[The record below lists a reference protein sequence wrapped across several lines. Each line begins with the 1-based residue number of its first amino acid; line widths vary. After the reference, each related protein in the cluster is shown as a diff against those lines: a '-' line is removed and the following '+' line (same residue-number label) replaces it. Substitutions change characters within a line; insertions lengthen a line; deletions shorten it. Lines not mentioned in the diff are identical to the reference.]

1 MRRSSGRIGIA
12 FVGTT
17 VRLAATFN
25 AVGRAGRAARPSLLR
40 AALVGTLA
48 SLGLLV
54 SAASALAAIDLGPG
68 DEPPSIVYDA
78 TTGYT
83 YVAWQDSVSD
93 DTVDLCVVASGGT
106 ACNGGSGPYQLTDPL
121 ASSES
126 YGSKYF
132 GYKVLVQP
140 DGNVV
145 VLALVLG
152 GNPKIEPS
160 GYTQSAGEIAWSSP
174 ANGEAFGKSGQ
185 GIANGGKLL
194 AEAQG
199 EMPDQGA
206 VAIGAT
212 NILTYG
218 NEHPFGSGATD
229 FSLTSPALKE
239 TPLVETI
246 EEFSDNG
253 FGSLLAAEEDPAKSG
268 EYLAVIAGFDAGTPK
283 ECGGGSD
290 EGTGYSVAKGTPA
303 ALQKQTA
310 WGGHFK
316 AIACPAEEPALTGGM
331 PSTGAIGIVD
341 SEGPGLNGGGEE
353 GIYYRPFIPGSDTFG
368 GPTLISQ
375 EAPFTLD
382 GAGAVSASDDATGG
396 VYAAW
401 SDGRGLEFSYSNT
414 GGSSWLA
421 PVTAIAEG
429 ASHPSVAGVGGG
441 SAEVAYFADNGSG
454 TQEYLQPFSYGELV
468 VVEQKPAP
476 VIPPPQIVPTAT
488 ATSTSQAGGGV
499 SGASLTLP
507 QGTAV
512 TDQAFIS
519 GTNAAN
525 ATGTVTYNIYKN
537 NRCTIA
543 ATAGSVESVV
553 KGVGTPSAAV
563 KLAAGTYYWQA
574 TYSGDTYNASSTSK
588 CGSEIL
594 VVALVSKTPLGL
606 PSSKVCLSRRKFL
619 VHPRAP
625 KGVKLVSVEV
635 QINGKF
641 VKKGKLN
648 AHATSVSLVGLPKGT
663 FKVALITTSSK
674 GKIYEEVRTFHTCVP
689 GKHKG

>member
-1 MRRSSGRIGIA
+1 MSM
-12 FVGTT
+12 GTSPMADAGH
-17 VRLAATFN
+17 AA
-25 AVGRAGRAARPSLLR
+25 GAGRGPRVWLVHAAVLGVLACACVLPS
-40 AALVGTLA
+40 
-48 SLGLLV
+48 S
-54 SAASALAAIDLGPG
+54 ASALAAIDLGPG
-68 DEPPSIVYDA
+68 DESPSIAYGGA
-78 TTGYT
+78 TGYT
-83 YVAWQDSVSD
+83 YVAWQDEVSG
-93 DTVDLCVVASGGT
+93 DTVDLCVVPSGGT
-106 ACNGGSGPYQLTDPL
+106 ACNGGSGPYKLTDPL
-121 ASSES
+121 ASAES
-126 YGSKYF
+126 FGAKYF

-160 GYTQSAGEIAWSSP
+160 GYTESAGVIAWSSP

-290 EGTGYSVAKGTPA
+290 EGNGYSVAKGTPA
-303 ALQKQTA
+303 ALQKQSA
-310 WGGHFK
+310 WSGHFK
-316 AIACPAEEPALTGGM
+316 AIDCPAEEPALTGGT

-341 SEGPGLNGGGEE
+341 SEGLGLNGGGEE
-353 GIYYRPFIPGSDTFG
+353 GIYYRPFISGSDTFG
-368 GPTLISQ
+368 GQTLISQ

-396 VYAAW
+396 IYAVW
-401 SDGRGLEFSYSNT
+401 SDSRGLEFSYSST
-414 GGSSWLA
+414 AGSSWLA

-429 ASHPSVAGVGGG
+429 ASHPAVAGVGAG
-441 SAEVAYFADNGSG
+441 SAEVAYFTDNGSG
-454 TQEYLQPFSYGELV
+454 TQEYLRPFSYSELV

-476 VIPPPQIVPTAT
+476 VSTPQIVPTAT
-488 ATSTSQAGGGV
+488 ATNTVQAGGGV

-512 TDQAFIS
+512 TDQALIS

-537 NRCTIA
+537 NRCTVA

-553 KGVGTPSAAV
+553 KGVGAPSAPV

-606 PSSKVCLSRRKFL
+606 PSSKICLSRRHFL

-641 VKKGKLN
+641 VKKGALN
-648 AHATSVSLVGLPKGT
+648 AHATGVSLIGLPKGT
-663 FKVALITTSSK
+663 FRVALITTSSK

-689 GKHKG
+689 GKHGKR

>member
-1 MRRSSGRIGIA
+1 MVRIASIGALACACLLLSS
-12 FVGTT
+12 T
-17 VRLAATFN
+17 
-25 AVGRAGRAARPSLLR
+25 
-40 AALVGTLA
+40 
-48 SLGLLV
+48 
-54 SAASALAAIDLGPG
+54 SALAAIDLGPG
-68 DEPPSIVYDA
+68 DEPPSIAYDA
-78 TTGYT
+78 ATGYT
-83 YVAWQDSVSD
+83 YVAWQDDVSN
-93 DTVDLCVVASGGT
+93 DTVDLCVVPSGGT
-106 ACNGGSGPYQLTDPL
+106 ACNGGSGPYKLTDPL
-121 ASSES
+121 ASAES
-126 YGSKYF
+126 FDAKYF

-145 VLALVLG
+145 VVAVVFG
-152 GNPKIEPS
+152 GNPKIEPT
-160 GYTQSAGEIAWSSP
+160 GYTETTGEIAWSSVP
-174 ANGEAFGKSGQ
+174 NGEAFGKAGQ

-194 AEAQG
+194 AEGQG

-218 NEHPFGSGATD
+218 NEHPFRSGATD

-253 FGSLLAAEEDPAKSG
+253 FGTLLAAEEDPAKSG
-268 EYLAVIAGFDAGTPK
+268 EYLVVIAGFDPSTPK

-290 EGTGYSVAKGTPA
+290 EGAGYSVAKGTPA
-303 ALQKQTA
+303 TLQKQSA
-310 WGGHFK
+310 WSGHFK
-316 AIACPAEEPALTGGM
+316 AIDCPAEEPVLTGGT
-331 PSTGAIGIVD
+331 PSTGTIGLMD

-353 GIYYRPFIPGSDTFG
+353 GVYFRQFIPGSDTFG

-382 GAGAVSASDDATGG
+382 GAGALDASDDSTGG
-396 VYAAW
+396 VYAIW
-401 SDGRGLEFSYSNT
+401 GDGRGLEFSYSNT
-414 GGSSWLA
+414 EGSSWLA
-421 PVTAIAEG
+421 PVTVISEG
-429 ASHPSVAGVGGG
+429 ASHPAVAGIGGG
-441 SAEVAYFADNGSG
+441 SAEVAYLASNGSD
-454 TQEYLQPFSYGELV
+454 TEEYLQPFSYGEL
-468 VVEQKPAP
+468 AA
-476 VIPPPQIVPTAT
+476 PPPVQVPGPNLPAVVPTAT
-488 ATSTSQAGGGV
+488 ATGTVEAGGGV

-519 GTNAAN
+519 GTNAKT

-537 NRCTIA
+537 NKCTVA
-543 ATAGSVESVV
+543 ASAGSVTSVV
-553 KGVGTPSAAV
+553 KGVAAPSAPV
-563 KLAAGTYYWQA
+563 KLAAGTYYWRA
-574 TYSGDTYNASSTSK
+574 SYSGDTYNSSSASK

-606 PSSKVCLSRRKFL
+606 PSTKICLSRRHFL

-635 QINGKF
+635 QINGKL

-648 AHATSVSLVGLPKGT
+648 DHATNVSLVGLPKGT
-663 FKVALITTSSK
+663 FKIALITTSSK
-674 GKIYEEVRTFHTCVP
+674 GKIYEEVRTFHTCVA
-689 GKHKG
+689 GKHPQKK

>member
-1 MRRSSGRIGIA
+1 MADASHAVRGSGRGLGA
-12 FVGTT
+12 W
-17 VRLAATFN
+17 
-25 AVGRAGRAARPSLLR
+25 LLR
-40 AALVGTLA
+40 TAALGA
-48 SLGLLV
+48 FACACLLL
-54 SAASALAAIDLGPG
+54 SSASALAAIDLGPG
-68 DEPPSIVYDA
+68 NEPPSIAYDA

-83 YVAWQDSVSD
+83 YVAWQDDVSE
-93 DTVDLCVVASGGT
+93 DTVDLCVVPSGGT
-106 ACNGGSGPYQLTDPL
+106 TCNGGSEPYKLTDPL
-121 ASSES
+121 ASAES
-126 YGSKYF
+126 FGAKYF

-140 DGNVV
+140 DGDVV

-160 GYTQSAGEIAWSSP
+160 GYSEGAGEIAWSSP
-174 ANGEAFGKSGQ
+174 ANGEDFGKAGQ

-206 VAIGAT
+206 IAIGAT

-229 FSLTSPALKE
+229 FTLTSPALKE

-303 ALQKQTA
+303 ALQKQSA
-310 WGGHFK
+310 WSGHFK
-316 AIACPAEEPALTGGM
+316 AIACPAEEPALTGGT
-331 PSTGAIGIVD
+331 PSAGGIGIVD

-353 GIYYRPFIPGSDTFG
+353 GVYYRQFVPGSDTFG
-368 GPTLISQ
+368 SPVLISQ

-382 GAGAVSASDDATGG
+382 GAGALSASDDATGG
-396 VYAAW
+396 VYAIW

-414 GGSSWLA
+414 EGSSWLT
-421 PVTAIAEG
+421 PVTVISEG
-429 ASHPSVAGVGGG
+429 ASHAAVAGVGGG
-441 SAEVAYFADNGSG
+441 SAEVAYFANNGAG
-454 TQEYLQPFSYGELV
+454 TQEYLQPFSYDELV
-468 VVEQKPAP
+468 GVEQKPAP
-476 VIPPPQIVPTAT
+476 VTTPQIVPTAT
-488 ATSTSQAGGGV
+488 ATSTVQAGGGV

-512 TDQAFIS
+512 TDQALIS
-519 GTNAAN
+519 GTNAKT
-525 ATGTVTYNIYKN
+525 ATGTVTYNVYKN
-537 NRCTIA
+537 NRCTVA
-543 ATAGSVESVV
+543 ASAGSVEPVV
-553 KGVGTPSAAV
+553 NGVGAPSAPV
-563 KLAAGTYYWQA
+563 KLGAGTYYWQA
-574 TYSGDTYNASSTSK
+574 TYSGDTYNSSSTSK

-606 PSSKVCLSRRKFL
+606 PSTKICLSRRHFL

-641 VKKGKLN
+641 VKKGKLDK
-648 AHATSVSLVGLPKGT
+648 HATNISLVGLPKGT
-663 FKVALITTSSK
+663 FKIALITTSSK

-689 GKHKG
+689 GKHKHKK